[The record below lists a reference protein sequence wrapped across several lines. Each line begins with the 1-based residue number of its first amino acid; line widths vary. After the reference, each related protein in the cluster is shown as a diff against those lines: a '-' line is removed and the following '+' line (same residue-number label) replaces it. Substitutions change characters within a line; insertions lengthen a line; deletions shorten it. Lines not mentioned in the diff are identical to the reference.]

1 MNGDQVQNLT
11 VRERIERIFN
21 ECSGVW
27 GTSGVT
33 SWERDRLEE
42 WRGRESL
49 APGQVKVL
57 EQIEEKVF
65 GRDE

>member
-1 MNGDQVQNLT
+1 MAEAQAFT

-27 GTSGVT
+27 GTSGVS

-42 WRGRESL
+42 WRVREQLSH
-49 APGQVKVL
+49 GQL
-57 EQIEEKVF
+57 TILRQIEEKVF
-65 GRDE
+65 GDVDG